1 MQLVWFRNDLRLIDN
16 PALYHACATGEPVT
30 AVVCMTPGQWA
41 EHNES
46 EARIAHWHARLD
58 WLETQL
64 NQAGVELQ
72 RLELDRFSD
81 CPNALLELARELS
94 TSALRFNY
102 EYPLNEQNRDR
113 AVCQALNAVGIEA
126 LGYHGDLVVPPGQVL
141 TGGGTPFK
149 VFTPFSKAWMKR
161 LLQMDHEPL
170 RSPFADKAVRPE
182 TGLPHE
188 ETAGAV
194 AGETL
199 EAAAGAAVGA
209 RSAREEKVAPLSLQL
224 GSANKPFT
232 YPVDD
237 TSLLQHLNRFINEQ
251 ERDYQRLRDFPSR
264 HGTSGLSPALTIGS
278 LSARQFLAALKAA
291 YQDES
296 WQSSTWLNEL
306 VWREFYRHLLVSF
319 PGQSRYEPFRPE
331 VAERI
336 SWLENQH
343 HLEAWKAGE
352 TGFPIV
358 DAAMK
363 QLNETGWMH
372 NRLRMIVASFLTKLL
387 RIDWREG
394 EAYFMSKLI
403 DGDFASNLG
412 GWAWSASVGADAA
425 PYFRIFNPQLQ
436 SEKFDPNGE
445 FIAEWLPELRQL
457 EPKERH
463 KPGAGQRYGRPAP
476 IIDYKAARKAALDDY
491 NQ

>member
-16 PALYHACATGEPVT
+16 PALFNACSTGEAVT
-30 AVVCMTPGQWA
+30 AVVCLTPEQWA

-46 EARIAHWHARLD
+46 EARITLWMDRLN
-58 WLETQL
+58 WLGQQL
-64 NQAGVELQ
+64 NKSGVHLVK
-72 RLELDRFSD
+72 LELSRFED
-81 CPNALLELARELS
+81 CAPALLDLARQHRAK
-94 TSALRFNY
+94 ALHFNY

-113 AVCQALNAVGIEA
+113 AVCAALNAVGIEA
-126 LGYHGDLVVPPGQVL
+126 LGYHGDVIVPPGQVL
-141 TGGGTPFK
+141 TGAGTPFK
-149 VFTPFSKAWMKR
+149 VFTPFNKAWQKQ
-161 LLQMDHEPL
+161 LLGMEHEPL
-170 RSPFADKAVRPE
+170 PSPFGQHGTEPDYKGAPQLVGVKSSGEAVE
-182 TGLPHE
+182 
-188 ETAGAV
+188 
-194 AGETL
+194 
-199 EAAAGAAVGA
+199 
-209 RSAREEKVAPLSLQL
+209 
-224 GSANKPFT
+224 

-237 TSLLQHLNRFINEQ
+237 GRLLEHLTRFIHEQ
-251 ERDYQRLRDFPSR
+251 EPDYQRLRDFPSR
-264 HGTSGLSPALTIGS
+264 NGTSGLSPALTVGAV
-278 LSARQFLAALKAA
+278 SARQCLAALKAA
-291 YQDES
+291 SHGES
-296 WQSSTWLNEL
+296 WLQSTWLNEL

-331 VAERI
+331 VAARI
-336 SWLENQH
+336 TWVKNDA
-343 HLEAWKAGE
+343 HLKAWQEGD

-363 QLNETGWMH
+363 QLNSTGWMH

-394 EAYFMSKLI
+394 EAYFMSRLI

-412 GWAWSASVGADAA
+412 GWAWSASIGADAA

-445 FIAEWLPELRQL
+445 FIAQWLPQLRHL
-457 EPKERH
+457 PPKERH

-491 NQ
+491 NQGQ

>member
-16 PALYHACATGEPVT
+16 PALFNACSTGEPVT
-30 AVVCMTPGQWA
+30 AVVCLTPEQWA

-46 EARIAHWHARLD
+46 EARITLWMDRLD
-58 WLETQL
+58 WLEQQL
-64 NQAGVELQ
+64 NKSGVQLVK
-72 RLELDRFSD
+72 LELSRFED
-81 CPNALLELARELS
+81 CAPALLDLARQHRAK
-94 TSALRFNY
+94 ALHFNY

-113 AVCQALNAVGIEA
+113 AVCAALNAVGIEA
-126 LGYHGDLVVPPGQVL
+126 LGYHGDVIVPPEQVL
-141 TGGGTPFK
+141 TGSGTPFK
-149 VFTPFSKAWMKR
+149 VFTPFSKAWIKQLLSMK
-161 LLQMDHEPL
+161 HEPL
-170 RSPFADKAVRPE
+170 PSPLGHHPAASDHRVDPQLVGVQKNGGVAD
-182 TGLPHE
+182 
-188 ETAGAV
+188 
-194 AGETL
+194 
-199 EAAAGAAVGA
+199 
-209 RSAREEKVAPLSLQL
+209 
-224 GSANKPFT
+224 

-237 TSLLQHLNRFINEQ
+237 SLLLQHLTRFIHEQ
-251 ERDYQRLRDFPSR
+251 EPDYQRLRDFPSR
-264 HGTSGLSPALTIGS
+264 NGTSGLSPALTIGAI
-278 LSARQFLAALKAA
+278 SARQCLAALKAES
-291 YQDES
+291 DNES
-296 WQSSTWLNEL
+296 WLQSTWLNEL

-331 VAERI
+331 VAARI
-336 SWLENQH
+336 TWVKNES
-343 HLEAWKAGE
+343 HLKAWQEGE

-363 QLNETGWMH
+363 QLNTTGWMH

-394 EAYFMSKLI
+394 EAYFMSRLI

-412 GWAWSASVGADAA
+412 DWAWSASIGADAA

-445 FIAEWLPELRQL
+445 FIAQWLPELRDVQ
-457 EPKERH
+457 PKERH

-491 NQ
+491 NQGQ